1 MTPGEIHRRHFE
13 RLRQSSAVWGKL
25 GHNSVTVGDTEN
37 FIESKIVEREIPH
50 LKCDL
55 KIPLKPRFEVVLGA
69 EVILPF
75 EKLR

>member
-1 MTPGEIHRRHFE
+1 MFYH
-13 RLRQSSAVWGKL
+13 LKSYDKL

-50 LKCDL
+50 LECGL
-55 KIPLKPRFEVVLGA
+55 KIVLKSRFQVVLEA